1 MIWLYAVRWRL
12 VFISAVIATTA
23 LRMTSAVKASNLL
36 IFIPIV
42 CNRWNRRLGSNRSNS
57 SNRSSRSSRA
67 NRSTSCRWCHLSTQ
81 HCGRPDVKLETASL
95 LVNHHAVVASGR
107 FHRHVA
113 GLNIGE
119 NAPSRTLERI
129 PESAAAGG
137 LDRKAIA
144 LVNLGRFDFASRELI
159 NLAIFARDKN
169 SVGQRVLAAVEAPR
183 RANCAFHVR
192 VNRRRPAHAH
202 FVRNTQAAA
211 KFSRAAGVLP

>member
-42 CNRWNRRLGSNRSNS
+42 CNRWNGCLGFNRS
-57 SNRSSRSSRA
+57 RRSSRA
-67 NRSTSCRWCHLSTQ
+67 NRSRGCRRCHLSTQ
-81 HCGRPDVKLETASL
+81 HCGRSDVKLETASL

-113 GLNIGE
+113 GSDVGE
-119 NAPSRTLERI
+119 YALSRALKRI
-129 PESAAAGG
+129 PKSAAAGG

-144 LVNLGRFDFASRELI
+144 LVNLGRFDF
-159 NLAIFARDKN
+159 
-169 SVGQRVLAAVEAPR
+169 
-183 RANCAFHVR
+183 
-192 VNRRRPAHAH
+192 
-202 FVRNTQAAA
+202 
-211 KFSRAAGVLP
+211 